1 MNQDNKSSQTMEN
14 FKNSFFY
21 GSRSDLNFKFLSMIS
36 DEKAGDFIQG
46 LFKKIAVSHDT
57 GELNALFDYVINAQK
72 AAYSKDVKI
81 SYNDGPFSS
90 MKKRSDQARIMLFT
104 SSGHFVKT
112 DDPKPLG
119 VDNMT
124 QEQAE
129 SRIMEFIKHEPELSA
144 IPKETHYDDLM
155 VRHGGYDIKGAKK
168 DPNVAFPLE
177 IFRELEQ
184 EKVIGSLADTAFSFV
199 GACSQKRLLKRT
211 GPKWVNKIK
220 AMDVDAV
227 FLVPV

>member
-1 MNQDNKSSQTMEN
+1 MTKDNKSVTTMEA

-36 DEKAGDFIQG
+36 EEKAGAFIQK
-46 LFKKIAVSHDT
+46 LFKTIANSYDT
-57 GELNALFDYVINAQK
+57 GEFKDIFECVINAQ
-72 AAYSKDVKI
+72 AESYSEDVRI
-81 SYNDGPFSS
+81 SYDDGPFVPVQ
-90 MKKRSDQARIMLFT
+90 KNIDQLKIMLFT

-119 VDNMT
+119 VEKMT

-129 SRIMEFIKHEPELSA
+129 SRIMEFIKQEPELSA

-155 VRHGGYDIKGAKK
+155 VRHGGYDIQGAQK

-177 IFRELEQ
+177 IFREF
-184 EKVIGSLADTAFSFV
+184 EKEKKIGCFVDTVFSFV
-199 GACSQKRLLKRT
+199 GACSQIRLLKKT
-211 GPKWVNKIK
+211 GPKWVEKIK
-220 AMDVDAV
+220 SMDVDAV
-227 FLVPV
+227 FMIPV